1 MQGRTIVCIFLII
14 VIWVIFTN
22 PLITLIV
29 GAVLDVADC
38 SYVDHMMW
46 RDRCSQGN
54 WIVGLIAPIIALV
67 LSGAIVA
74 QIVKRW

>member
-1 MQGRTIVCIFLII
+1 M
-14 VIWVIFTN
+14 
-22 PLITLIV
+22 
-29 GAVLDVADC
+29 DVTDC

-46 RDRCSQGN
+46 RDRCRQGN